1 MNCEY
6 YINLYLRHSRMLFLT
21 KLHTLHCEKCKNEIW
36 ELEKKLNSCNNIMP
50 YEMKTDMSDLIMKNI
65 SLMLPH
71 NRPSVSPAKWIIS
84 GLILAGSIFIMP
96 FNNSMR
102 WVSENFG
109 DNFDI
114 PMTIVMGCGISIYIA
129 FFAASHLKQSG
140 LRGKIDRFFAPKEVQ
155 G

>member
-6 YINLYLRHSRMLFLT
+6 YINLYLKHGRMPFLT
-21 KLHTLHCEKCKNEIW
+21 KLHTLHCEKCKDEIS
-36 ELEKKLNSCNNIMP
+36 EFEKKLSSCANIMP
-50 YEMKTDMSDLIMKNI
+50 YDMETDMSEPIMESI

-71 NRPSVSPAKWIIS
+71 NHPSVSPTKWIIS
-84 GLILAGSIFIMP
+84 GIIFAGSIFIMP
-96 FNNSMR
+96 FNNSML
-102 WVSENFG
+102 WISDNFG
-109 DNFDI
+109 KDFDI

-140 LRGKIDRFFAPKEVQ
+140 LRDKIDRFLAPKEVR